1 MLMMEA
7 YFRVLLA
14 TLDALYTNLSV
25 DGELRDCSLPLLRP
39 SLSRRC
45 QGASEGLED
54 TAVRTALEPYG
65 KYLALFDKVKQ
76 FSKPRAVL

>member
-25 DGELRDCSLPLLRP
+25 
-39 SLSRRC
+39 
-45 QGASEGLED
+45 EGSC
-54 TAVRTALEPYG
+54 ATALYPSFGHLYPEDVRELQKAWRIPQCG
-65 KYLALFDKVKQ
+65 QHSSRMA
-76 FSKPRAVL
+76 STWPSSTR